1 MSDSVFMSA
10 RQALVRLPI
19 VQRQL
24 DRGAGLHTAGFITG
38 YRGSPLGGYDSA
50 LWQARSELEAN
61 DIVFKPGLNE
71 DLAAIAV
78 SGTQQIGFV
87 PGRKADG
94 VFSIWYGKG
103 PGVDRSGDPLKHA
116 NMLGVE
122 PNGGVLL
129 VFGDDHPG
137 KSSSVAHQSDRALAA
152 HDIPV
157 LYPASVGEII
167 EFGLAGF
174 AMSRCSGL
182 LVALKLVN
190 ETADASAAFALDSK
204 RRFVMPDLPEAL
216 GDVHIRKELY
226 AVQQQ
231 DVRVIRRK
239 VPRAQAFARANRLDR
254 VTLGP
259 TAGRF
264 VIVTAGKAYTD
275 VMDALSLLGID
286 EQVAQVLGL
295 TVYKVA
301 MISPLEP
308 EGLRAVAAGAQE
320 LLVIEEK
327 RPVMEPQIARI
338 LINAPRPP
346 RISGKTDPDGASLVA
361 ADNQLDACGVAQVI
375 ARRLSAV
382 VPDIADRVPGFP
394 ARSADLVVRL
404 QRAEVAS
411 GVGLMRRP
419 AFCPGC
425 PHSTSTVVPK
435 DSVGMTGIGCHAMAV
450 FHPERNPLPVS
461 HMGGE
466 GGAWLGMA
474 PFTETKHVFQN
485 LGDGTYSHS
494 GSMAV
499 RAAVQAGVNIT
510 YKILVNDVVAMTGGQ
525 PVEGGLTVG
534 RIAAQMSAEGVAK
547 VVVVAELPSK
557 WASSNELPRGVE
569 TFAREELDAVQRS
582 LREIPGVTILI
593 YDQTCAMEKRRLR
606 KRKTLAEPPE
616 RVFINASVCE
626 GCGDCST
633 QSNCLAV
640 QPLETELGRKRTIDQ
655 AACNKDTSCL
665 KGFCP
670 SFVTVEGAQPRK
682 PAKAN
687 ASAFL
692 SDLPEPV
699 IPVLESRFDL
709 LIAGIGGTGVVTLST
724 LLGQAAHVEGR
735 GVSLYDM
742 TGLSQKG
749 GAVYSHVR
757 ISADAGA
764 MPPARVGA
772 GQASLLLACDLVA
785 ATQAE
790 ALQTVAV
797 DRTQVVANSTV
808 TATAA
813 FTVNPDLD
821 LGAGRLLGVLDQ
833 RSGGAPAAL
842 PATALAERFVG
853 DPIAANMILLGYAWQ
868 LGLIPLSKVSIGRA
882 IEIGGVAVT
891 ANLLAFEVGRAAA
904 IHSPQRMLAAGAA
917 TRLPLTLDEFI
928 ERRVADLRAYWN
940 ERYAQSY
947 ADLVAAVRCVER
959 TLDLGD
965 KLAWAVARGAF
976 KLMAYKDEYEVGRL
990 YSDGRFLT
998 ELGAE
1003 FEGKPRLTF
1012 HLAPPLLSRI
1022 DARTGRPRKMRFGA
1036 WTLSLFRVLASLR
1049 GLRETPFDVFGR
1061 TQERRLE
1068 RRLRDAYLETLRGLT
1083 AGLNRSNHSQ
1093 ALAVAEAAMGVRGF
1107 GPVKARAAQ
1116 DLLAM
1121 LERHS

>member
-1 MSDSVFMSA
+1 MSESVFMSA

-24 DRGAGLHTAGFITG
+24 DRDAGLNTAGFITG

-50 LWQARSELEAN
+50 LWQARPELDAN

-78 SGTQQIGFV
+78 SGTQQIGFI
-87 PGRKADG
+87 PGRKVDG

-122 PNGGVLL
+122 SNGGVLL

-174 AMSRCSGL
+174 AMSRYSGL
-182 LVALKLVN
+182 LVGLKLVN
-190 ETADASAAFALDSK
+190 ETADASAAFVLDSR

-239 VPRAQAFARANRLDR
+239 VPRALAFARANRLDR
-254 VTLGP
+254 IALGAA
-259 TAGRF
+259 AGRF
-264 VIVTAGKAYTD
+264 VIVTAGKAYAD

-286 EQVAQVLGL
+286 EPAAQAIGL

-308 EGLRAVAAGAQE
+308 EGLREVAAAAQE
-320 LLVIEEK
+320 LLIVEEK
-327 RPVMEPQIARI
+327 RPVMESQIARI
-338 LINAPRPP
+338 LINVPRPP
-346 RISGKTDPDGASLVA
+346 RVSGKTDPDGAPLVV
-361 ADNQLDACGVAQVI
+361 ADNQLDACGVALVI
-375 ARRLSAV
+375 ARRLSVV
-382 VPDIADRVPGFP
+382 VPDIADRVTGFS
-394 ARSADLVVRL
+394 ARSADLAARL
-404 QRAEVAS
+404 ERAEVAS

-435 DSVGMTGIGCHAMAV
+435 DSVGMTGIGCHAMAM
-450 FHPERNPLPVS
+450 FHADRNPMPVS

-474 PFTETKHVFQN
+474 PFTSTRHVFQN

-525 PVEGGLTVG
+525 PVEGGLSVG
-534 RIAAQMSAEGVAK
+534 RIAAQMLAEGVVK
-547 VVVVAELPSK
+547 VVVVSELPSK
-557 WASSNELPRGVE
+557 WAGSNELPRGVA
-569 TFAREELDAVQRS
+569 TFAREELDAVQRR
-582 LREIPGVTILI
+582 LREIPGVTVLI

-606 KRKTLAEPPE
+606 KRKQVVEPPE
-616 RVFINASVCE
+616 RVFINAAVCE

-670 SFVTVEGAQPRK
+670 SFVTVKGVQSRK
-682 PAKAN
+682 PART
-687 ASAFL
+687 SAAEFL
-692 SDLPEPV
+692 ADLPEPAV
-699 IPVLESRFDL
+699 PALECRFDL

-724 LLGQAAHVEGR
+724 LLGRAAHLEGR

-757 ISADAGA
+757 ISADPADVA
-764 MPPARVGA
+764 PARVGVE
-772 GQASLLLACDLVA
+772 QASVLLACDLVA
-785 ATQAE
+785 AIQAE
-790 ALQTVAV
+790 SLQTVA
-797 DRTQVVANSTV
+797 DRRTHIVANNNV

-821 LGAGRLLGVLDQ
+821 LTAGRLLDALGQ
-833 RSGGAPAAL
+833 RSGREPLVLA
-842 PATALAERFVG
+842 ATALAERFVG
-853 DPIAANMILLGYAWQ
+853 DPIAANTILLGHAWQ
-868 LGLIPLSKVSIGRA
+868 LGLIPLAKASIVRS
-882 IEIGGVAVT
+882 IELGAVAVA

-904 IHSPQRMLAAGAA
+904 IHSPQRMLAASAVLAA
-917 TRLPLTLDEFI
+917 APTLDEFVG
-928 ERRVADLRAYWN
+928 RRITDLRAYWN
-940 ERYAQSY
+940 ERYAQRY
-947 ADLVAAVRCVER
+947 ADLVAGVRSAEQALGV
-959 TLDLGD
+959 GD
-965 KLAWAVARGAF
+965 KLTWAVARGAF

-990 YSDGRFLT
+990 YSDGRFLA
-998 ELGAE
+998 ELKSQ
-1003 FEGKPRLTF
+1003 FEGAPQLAF
-1012 HLAPPLLSRI
+1012 HLAPPLLTRA
-1022 DARTGRPRKMRFGA
+1022 DPRTGRPRKVRLGA
-1036 WTLSLFRVLASLR
+1036 WTMALFRVLASSR
-1049 GLRETPFDVFGR
+1049 GLRETAFDVFGR
-1061 TQERRLE
+1061 THERRVE
-1068 RRLRDAYLETLRGLT
+1068 RQLRDAYLAAIGRLVSGLDH
-1083 AGLNRSNHSQ
+1083 SNHQQ
-1093 ALAVAEAAMGVRGF
+1093 ALAIAEAAMGVRGF
-1107 GPVKARAAQ
+1107 GPVKARAAD

-1121 LERHS
+1121 LQAS